1 MSLRGIDDRIQTCIQ
16 YLESCSAE
24 NPPNREILYEIQN
37 IVNALPNL
45 HVGDEGGA
53 ER

>member
-16 YLESCSAE
+16 YLESCSVE

-45 HVGDEGGA
+45 HVGDGGGA
-53 ER
+53 EW